1 MCGDASMRPFPAQY
15 EEPRDLMVWA
25 DERADAEAAAAA
37 AAVAAPSPQFERPQA
52 ACS

>member
-37 AAVAAPSPQFERPQA
+37 VAAPSPQFERPQA